1 MLRAAIVAAA
11 AFVPMLLEARRSRR
25 NDAILRARGAVEPP
39 GDVYAWMQIAYP
51 GCFVAIVAEA
61 ALRQQPAGVAAAAGA
76 VIFVLAKALKYSAIA
91 ALGDRWTF
99 RVLVLPG
106 AAARHVWSLPM
117 VAPPQLRRRRRRAD
131 RCGAHGRQ
139 PSQGNM
145 RLRVSGVSAES
156 PMTHEFLHDAEG
168 VPLSVRP
175 MRKGFA
181 RSGLIT
187 LPMHF

>member
-1 MLRAAIVAAA
+1 MLRAATVAAA

-61 ALRQQPAGVAAAAGA
+61 ALRQQPAGARAAAGVA
-76 VIFVLAKALKYSAIA
+76 IFVLAKALKYSAIA

-106 AAARHVWSLPM
+106 RPLVTSGPYRWLRHPNYVGVAGELIGAALMAGSPVTGVIAFVAFGGMMLARIRVEE
-117 VAPPQLRRRRRRAD
+117 RALKI
-131 RCGAHGRQ
+131 CGR
-139 PSQGNM
+139 
-145 RLRVSGVSAES
+145 
-156 PMTHEFLHDAEG
+156 
-168 VPLSVRP
+168 
-175 MRKGFA
+175 
-181 RSGLIT
+181 
-187 LPMHF
+187 

>member
-1 MLRAAIVAAA
+1 MIRAVIVAAA

-25 NDAILRARGAVEPP
+25 NDAVLRAQGAVEPP

-61 ALRQQPAGVAAAAGA
+61 ALRQQPAGAAAAAGA

-106 AAARHVWSLPM
+106 HPLVTSGPYRWLRHPNYVGVAGELIGAALMAGSPLTGVIAFVAFGGMMLARIRVEE
-117 VAPPQLRRRRRRAD
+117 RALNT
-131 RCGAHGRQ
+131 CGR
-139 PSQGNM
+139 
-145 RLRVSGVSAES
+145 
-156 PMTHEFLHDAEG
+156 
-168 VPLSVRP
+168 
-175 MRKGFA
+175 
-181 RSGLIT
+181 
-187 LPMHF
+187 